1 MIFIKVFTASSD
13 EGFVSK
19 SLAGWK
25 VYTSTG
31 KWRSTVDKNGV
42 IWRCFPKKMFESRDC
57 PTKKCF
63 EMPSHAFDKIDFHHL
78 IM

>member
-25 VYTSTG
+25 VYTSTC
-31 KWRSTVDKNGV
+31 KWRSTGIEDFQKKN
-42 IWRCFPKKMFESRDC
+42 MFESRDYI
-57 PTKKCF
+57 PKNVYLKIAKSCF
-63 EMPSHAFDKIDFHHL
+63 W
-78 IM
+78 